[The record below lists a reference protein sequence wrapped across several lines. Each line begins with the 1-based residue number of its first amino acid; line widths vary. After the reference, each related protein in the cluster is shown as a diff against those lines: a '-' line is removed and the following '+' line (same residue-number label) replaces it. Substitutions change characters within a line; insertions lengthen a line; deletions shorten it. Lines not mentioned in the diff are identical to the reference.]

1 MAISKPL
8 GSTQD
13 PVARE
18 DDSAHSL
25 AVEPSSFELPH
36 ERVIIRED
44 ARTGLRAVIAL
55 HSTRLGPAAGG
66 VRRWQ
71 YVSLDAA
78 RTDALRL
85 SEGMSLKN
93 ALAGIP
99 FGGGKS
105 VILADDQA
113 RPSTAQL
120 RQFAGW
126 LNELQGQYITAEDV
140 GMGLPEVSQM
150 ARTSPYVSGLGAGGV
165 GGDPSPYTAYGVFL
179 GLRTAAELKFGSAQL
194 QDVRIAVQGLGAVGM
209 ALCELLHEAGARLWV
224 SDVNEQRVALA
235 QNKFAAEVVAPDEV
249 LVAPVDVLAPC
260 ALGGVIT
267 PQIADEMSA
276 QVIAGA
282 ANNQLA
288 SQAVAQQLFARG
300 ILYAPDFVINAG
312 GVISVM
318 HEYMS
323 QQGLLGSAPE
333 HAADHWVGSRVA
345 AISTRLRDIYRLSQA
360 ALGAGTVGG
369 GQKGLGQDM
378 EFIARSQA
386 MSVINGV
393 V

>member
-360 ALGAGTVGG
+360 ASGVGTAGG